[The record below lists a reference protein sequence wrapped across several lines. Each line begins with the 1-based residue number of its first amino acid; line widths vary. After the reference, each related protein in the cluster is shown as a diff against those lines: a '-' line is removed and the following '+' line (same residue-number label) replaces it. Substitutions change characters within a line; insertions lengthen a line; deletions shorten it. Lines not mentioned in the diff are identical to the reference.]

1 MKYLRTFACG
11 LVIASFGMALP
22 AFAAKGGNSA
32 GHRQDGT
39 HGHHKGGN
47 KGGNSAGHRQDGT
60 HGHHKGGNSAGHSN
74 KDGSKHP
81 HGSDTKP

>member
-1 MKYLRTFACG
+1 MTYLRTFACG
-11 LVIASFGMALP
+11 LVIASFGVGLP
-22 AFAAKGGNSA
+22 AYAAKGGNSA

-47 KGGNSAGHRQDGT
+47 KGGNSAGH
-60 HGHHKGGNSAGHSN
+60 SN

-81 HGSDTKP
+81 HGSDTTP